1 MFVLALSLYNTIEF
15 KVSFFYAKSRTCS
28 FIAKKLF
35 AEALKQIVVQKSF
48 SKVTVSEL
56 IRVCNVNRKTFY
68 YHYDN
73 LTELVKEIFDE
84 ELDRVI
90 EEFNETLSWE
100 ESFIL
105 AAKFILDNKK
115 VVKHIYESDYR
126 IDLEKYIFSISGE
139 IMRKY
144 VIRAA
149 KDTKAQEVDIKLI
162 AYFYQC
168 ALSSAL
174 VQWLATDMKTD
185 PKTITRRIGE
195 VMDGN
200 ILLSLKRSE
209 KLEKFTQNF
218 DIE

>member
-1 MFVLALSLYNTIEF
+1 MAKNYTKDLIRKEF
-15 KVSFFYAKSRTCS
+15 IKLLNK
-28 FIAKKLF
+28 KKLHN
-35 AEALKQIVVQKSF
+35 IT
-48 SKVTVSEL
+48 VTEL
-56 IRVCNVNRKTFY
+56 AKVCNIERKTFY
-68 YHYDN
+68 YHYEN

-84 ELDRVI
+84 ELERVI

-126 IDLEKYIFSISGE
+126 MDLEKYIFSISGE

-144 VIRAA
+144 VIRVA
-149 KDTKAQEVDIKLI
+149 KDTKAQESDIKLI

-168 ALSSAL
+168 ALSSSL
-174 VQWLATDMKTD
+174 IQWVATDMKTD
-185 PKTITRRIGE
+185 PKAVTRRIGE
-195 VMDGN
+195 LMDGN

-209 KLEKFTQNF
+209 KLEKFTPNF

>member
-1 MFVLALSLYNTIEF
+1 M
-15 KVSFFYAKSRTCS
+15 AKNYT
-28 FIAKKLF
+28 KD
-35 AEALKQIVVQKSF
+35 
-48 SKVTVSEL
+48 L
-56 IRVCNVNRKTFY
+56 IRKEFIKLLNKKRLHNITVTELAKACNIERKTFY

-84 ELDRVI
+84 ELDIVI

-115 VVKHIYESDYR
+115 MVKHIYESDYR

-139 IMRKY
+139 IMRNY
-144 VIRAA
+144 VKRLGQITKA
-149 KDTKAQEVDIKLI
+149 KDIDMKLI

-174 VQWLATDMKTD
+174 IKWVATGMKND
-185 PKTITRRIGE
+185 PKAITRRLGE
-195 VMDGN
+195 LMDGN

-209 KLEKFTQNF
+209 KLDKFTQNF

>member
-1 MFVLALSLYNTIEF
+1 MAKNYTKDLIRKEF
-15 KVSFFYAKSRTCS
+15 IRLLN
-28 FIAKKLF
+28 IKKLHN
-35 AEALKQIVVQKSF
+35 IT
-48 SKVTVSEL
+48 VTEL
-56 IRVCNVNRKTFY
+56 AKACNIERKTFY

-84 ELDRVI
+84 ELYRVI

-115 VVKHIYESDYR
+115 VVKHIYESDYK

-195 VMDGN
+195 LMDGN

>member
-1 MFVLALSLYNTIEF
+1 MAKNYTKDLIRKEF
-15 KVSFFYAKSRTCS
+15 IRLLNK
-28 FIAKKLF
+28 KKLHN
-35 AEALKQIVVQKSF
+35 IT
-48 SKVTVSEL
+48 VTEL
-56 IRVCNVNRKTFY
+56 AKACNIERKTFY
-68 YHYDN
+68 YHYEN

-84 ELDRVI
+84 ELDVVI

-100 ESFIL
+100 ESFIS

-115 VVKHIYESDYR
+115 MVKHIYESDYR

-139 IMRKY
+139 IMRNY
-144 VIRAA
+144 VKRLGQTTKA
-149 KDTKAQEVDIKLI
+149 KDIDMKLI

-174 VQWLATDMKTD
+174 IKWVATGMKND
-185 PKTITRRIGE
+185 PKTITRRLGE
-195 VMDGN
+195 LMDGN

-209 KLEKFTQNF
+209 KLDNFTQNF